1 MELERFAALDE
12 QLTKED
18 WEKTPAS
25 VRALLRWLLESY
37 EERLSDLEEEKALSQ
52 LESDIAARGSATS
65 PAEATED
72 RARRCSF
79 CGKKQKEV
87 AKLIAGPSVHI
98 CNECVEICQA
108 ILDDLRLR

>member
-37 EERLSDLEEEKALSQ
+37 EERLADLEEEKALSK
-52 LESDIAARGSATS
+52 LESEIASRGSATS
-65 PAEATED
+65 PAESIVGQ
-72 RARRCSF
+72 ARRCSF
-79 CGKKQKEV
+79 CGKKQEQV

-108 ILDDLRLR
+108 ILDDLGLR